1 MRYRNKGAW
10 GALILLTTLSGS
22 AVLAH
27 QATPTG
33 VPSVP
38 APPQD
43 QTPPPD
49 LPVGAGPSATSQA
62 GATVSRYDEVGYA
75 SWYGDELR
83 GHRTASGDAFD
94 PDAITAASRTLPLG
108 SFAEVTAL
116 DSGRTVLVAITDRGP
131 HRPDRLIDLSVGAAK
146 LLGVDAKAVAP
157 VRVRQVD
164 PPAADQVALK
174 QGMPA
179 GPRLDSPAVL
189 LAGLRAR
196 LSEVPGTPVAA
207 VTPPAKMPVSPAAAS
222 KPSSAKPGASYPA
235 PGKAATVA
243 PAPKPVVAATK
254 AAPPAAKPPPVVAAG
269 KYAVQVAA
277 FSSAANAKSLA
288 GRIDGHVIPAG
299 KFWRVELG
307 PFADSTAANRARD
320 GVAKRGYGDARVVR
334 KD

>member
-10 GALILLTTLSGS
+10 GALILLTALGGS

-27 QATPTG
+27 QAALVAPPAG

-38 APPQD
+38 PPPQD
-43 QTPPPD
+43 AAPPPD

-62 GATVSRYDEVGYA
+62 GPAAARYDEVGYA

-83 GHRTASGDAFD
+83 GRRTASGDVFN
-94 PDAITAASRTLPLG
+94 PDWITAASRTLPLG

-116 DSGRTVLVAITDRGP
+116 DSGRTVLVEITDRGP

-146 LLGVDAKAVAP
+146 LLGVDRKSVAA

-174 QGMPA
+174 QGQPA
-179 GPRLDSPAVL
+179 APRLDSPAVL

-196 LSEVPGTPVAA
+196 LSTLPEAPVAA
-207 VTPPAKMPVSPAAAS
+207 ATPAKEAAPATKPV
-222 KPSSAKPGASYPA
+222 KPGAAYPA
-235 PGKAATVA
+235 PGKPAAS
-243 PAPKPVVAATK
+243 PSPKPVDAKPKPAPAK
-254 AAPPAAKPPPVVAAG
+254 APPAVAKG
-269 KYAVQVAA
+269 KYSVQVAA
-277 FSSAANAKSLA
+277 FSSEANAKSLA
-288 GRIDGHVIPAG
+288 GRIDGHVIPSG

-307 PFADSTAANRARD
+307 PFADSTAAKSARD